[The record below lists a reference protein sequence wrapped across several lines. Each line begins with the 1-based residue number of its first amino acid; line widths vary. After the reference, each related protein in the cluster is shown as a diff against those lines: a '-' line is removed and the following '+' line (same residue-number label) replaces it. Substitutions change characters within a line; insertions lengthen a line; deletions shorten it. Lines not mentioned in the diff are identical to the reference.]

1 MKKFQFYYLAIL
13 LLLITNV
20 RPGKAADEPFG
31 SIVKMWEVPYTWK
44 VDSGDILVDTN
55 RQIFIKKST
64 ATEMSIYNLNDGT
77 LKQTLNM
84 PNGIDF
90 YKFIE
95 NKAKLAIFTGLYWNS
110 PRFEIY
116 DCNTWGLIKTIP
128 SPDSMSFLSLISDDG
143 KLLIGSNSNAII
155 FIYDIEKKILKDTIF
170 LERAEEYGYSTKPP
184 YLIEIS
190 QDNKYIFTATGYQ
203 KWQQLPNATVYNV
216 YDITTKTKTLRFART
231 SITKQVISNDW
242 KYLYVSEIIYNSQN
256 DKTEVTLYKI
266 SIAGTEVIKVQKF
279 IDENFDQLFI
289 ADNNKYLVY
298 QPYPSKF
305 RIINLSN
312 YDLTIEPNLL
322 PDVNIYKLL
331 QLKNGY
337 LFMIT
342 GSGLACYNINN
353 SILSNIDI
361 TKKANSTLFP
371 NPTTNE
377 VRIEGINLIGKS
389 YKMTDIT
396 GKDISLKGK
405 LTLLENSIIITMTS
419 FATNTY
425 YFTISDKIGSK
436 TYTIVKY

>member
-1 MKKFQFYYLAIL
+1 MKKFLFYYLAIL

-20 RPGKAADEPFG
+20 SPGKAAEEPFG

-155 FIYDIEKKILKDTIF
+155 YIYDLDKKVLKDTIF
-170 LERAEEYGYSTKPP
+170 LERAEEYGYSTKSP
-184 YLIEIS
+184 YSIKIS
-190 QDNKYIFTATGYQ
+190 PDNKYIFTATGYQ
-203 KWQQLPNATVYNV
+203 KWQQLPNATVYNI
-216 YDITTKTKTLRFART
+216 YDIATKTKILRFANA
-231 SITKQVISNDW
+231 SINKDIISNDW
-242 KYLYVSEIIYNSQN
+242 KYLYISELIDNN
-256 DKTEVTLYKI
+256 KHTNLYKI
-266 SIAGTEVIKVQKF
+266 SIDESNNQKLF
-279 IDENFDQLFI
+279 KLNLGLDQLFLS
-289 ADNNKYLVY
+289 DNSKYLILQLGDFFQQLNLLDGTITQILKWPTFDSIGYLNTIKDNYLFSNKY
-298 QPYPSKF
+298 
-305 RIINLSN
+305 
-312 YDLTIEPNLL
+312 PNLRCFKIN
-322 PDVNIYKLL
+322 DSIFTNFHEN
-331 QLKNGY
+331 KN
-337 LFMIT
+337 
-342 GSGLACYNINN
+342 
-353 SILSNIDI
+353 DE
-361 TKKANSTLFP
+361 STLFP

-377 VRIEGINLIGKS
+377 VRIEGIYTLGKTFR
-389 YKMTDIT
+389 MTNIT
-396 GKDISLKGK
+396 GKNININDK
-405 LTLLENSIIITMTS
+405 LILLEKLLIINMSS
-419 FATNTY
+419 FASNTY
-425 YFTISDKIGSK
+425 YFTISDKTSSK